1 MISSLV
7 STENQ
12 FVTTIPKVPRF
23 QESSLKPIV
32 CSSLH
37 SRNPNNKNSSSRGG
51 SNTIS
56 KFLKS
61 STKAKIA
68 HVLVTTTESSSVSL
82 KKSKRLGSS
91 GGGDDDEE
99 RRRDFGEVGVN
110 NINRQMLVLC
120 GLGYW
125 IQGFRCFPWLAL
137 NFHMAQNLSLH
148 PSTLQLVQN
157 SGNLPMVAK
166 PLHGILSDALYIGG
180 AHRIP
185 YICIGVSLQILS
197 WGPLALFPV
206 AAEALPNLMA
216 CVLISNLG
224 ASITEVAK
232 DALVAEYGQ
241 QHRMVGLQSYALMAA
256 AAGGILGNLF
266 GGCFVLKTRP
276 TTMFL
281 VFAVLLS
288 LQLAI
293 SLSAREESLGLAQVS
308 YQNVAWKSIAESIK
322 KQFSDLIAAVG
333 EESISH
339 PLTWLVASV
348 AMVPV
353 LSGSMFCYQ
362 TQCLNIDPSVIGM
375 SRVISQLMLLSLT
388 ILYDRYWKKVPLR
401 KLVGAVQI
409 LYASSLLLDLIL
421 VRQINLQFGIP
432 NEVFILCFAGL
443 AETLA
448 QFKLLPFSML
458 LARLCPQGCEGSL
471 TSFSASALCLSSIAS
486 GFLGVGL
493 ASLIGVTFRDYSSLA
508 VGIVIQFLAA
518 LLPLIWIHHVPM
530 SETIHEKGRKRG
542 MSKRTRKNR
551 RVGRVVIGSVFV
563 YHRERE
569 SEALG

>member
-1 MISSLV
+1 M
-7 STENQ
+7 
-12 FVTTIPKVPRF
+12 
-23 QESSLKPIV
+23 
-32 CSSLH
+32 
-37 SRNPNNKNSSSRGG
+37 
-51 SNTIS
+51 
-56 KFLKS
+56 
-61 STKAKIA
+61 
-68 HVLVTTTESSSVSL
+68 
-82 KKSKRLGSS
+82 
-91 GGGDDDEE
+91 
-99 RRRDFGEVGVN
+99 
-110 NINRQMLVLC
+110 
-120 GLGYW
+120 
-125 IQGFRCFPWLAL
+125 
-137 NFHMAQNLSLH
+137 
-148 PSTLQLVQN
+148 
-157 SGNLPMVAK
+157 
-166 PLHGILSDALYIGG
+166 
-180 AHRIP
+180 
-185 YICIGVSLQILS
+185 
-197 WGPLALFPV
+197 FPV

-224 ASITEVAK
+224 TSITEVAK

-322 KQFSDLIAAVG
+322 KQFSDLVAAVG

-388 ILYDRYWKKVPLR
+388 VLYERYWKKVPLR

-421 VRQINLQFGIP
+421 ARQINLQFGIP

-551 RVGRVVIGSVFV
+551 RVGRVVIGSIFV

-569 SEALG
+569 SEPQG

>member
-1 MISSLV
+1 MISSRV

-12 FVTTIPKVPRF
+12 FITIIPKVPRF
-23 QESSLKPIV
+23 QKSSLKPV
-32 CSSLH
+32 LCSSL
-37 SRNPNNKNSSSRGG
+37 NNRIHNNDNNSSSSRG
-51 SNTIS
+51 SNSVS
-56 KFLKS
+56 KFLNS
-61 STKAKIA
+61 STKAKTA

-82 KKSKRLGSS
+82 RESERLGSW
-91 GGGDDDEE
+91 GGGGGDEE
-99 RRRDFGEVGVN
+99 RRRDFGEVGIN
-110 NINRQMLVLC
+110 NFNKQMLVLC

-125 IQGFRCFPWLAL
+125 VQGFRCFPWLAL
-137 NFHMAQNLSLH
+137 NFHMAHNLSLH

-166 PLHGILSDALYIGG
+166 PLYGILSDALYIGG

-185 YICIGVSLQILS
+185 YICIGV
-197 WGPLALFPV
+197 
-206 AAEALPNLMA
+206 AAKALPNLMA
-216 CVLISNLG
+216 CVLLSNLG

-241 QHRMVGLQSYALMAA
+241 KNGIVGLQSYAFMAA
-256 AAGGILGNLF
+256 ASGGILGNLF
-266 GGCFVLKTRP
+266 GGYFLLKTPP

-293 SLSAREESLGLAQVS
+293 SFSAREESLGLAQVS
-308 YQNVAWKSIAESIK
+308 YQNVASKSIAQSIK
-322 KQFSDLIAAVG
+322 KQFSDLIATIG
-333 EESISH
+333 EESISY

-362 TQCLNIDPSVIGM
+362 TQCLNINPSVIGM
-375 SRVISQLMLLSLT
+375 SRVIGQSMLLSLT
-388 ILYDRYWKKVPLR
+388 VFYDRYWKKVPLR

-421 VRQINLQFGIP
+421 VRQINLQFGVP
-432 NEVFILCFAGL
+432 NEVFVLCFAGL

-493 ASLIGVTFRDYSSLA
+493 ASLTGITFGDYSSLP

-530 SETIHEKGRKRG
+530 SETIIEKGRKRG
-542 MSKRTRKNR
+542 MSRRTRKNR
-551 RVGRVVIGSVFV
+551 RVGRVVIGSIFI
-563 YHRERE
+563 YRRERE
-569 SEALG
+569 SEAQG